1 MKGRSMDN
9 YLYLDVTFV
18 KAEIAKLLHANPE
31 LEEDETLRFDM
42 IEGETNATRIIER
55 ALAEQQ
61 DAEMMVGAVKAREID
76 LAARRGRY
84 ERKSEAMRS
93 LIKSIMRAAQLDK
106 LTLTEASL
114 FITKARQTVGIE
126 DLDAL
131 PQGYFKTIRQADKA
145 AIKSALEAG
154 EQIPGAFLVTGTQGL
169 TIRTK

>member
-1 MKGRSMDN
+1 MTDQ
-9 YLYLDVTFV
+9 YLYLDANFV
-18 KAEIAKLLHANPE
+18 KAEIAKLIEANPE
-31 LEEDETLRFDM
+31 LAEDDTLREDM
-42 IEGETNATRIIER
+42 INGETNATRIIER

-61 DAEMMVGAVKAREID
+61 GAEMMVGAVKAREID

-93 LIKSIMRAAQLDK
+93 LIKSIMRAANLDK

-114 FITKARQTVGIE
+114 SLTKARQTVGIE

-131 PQGYFKTIRQADKA
+131 PQGYFKTTRKADKA
-145 AIKSALEAG
+145 AIKSAFERG
-154 EQIPGAFLVTGTQGL
+154 EEIPGAFIVTGDMGL